1 MYGQQ
6 NPYAQQ
12 FYRPFQQTTLSGRMV
27 TSREEAL
34 GVPAD
39 FTNGCTFMPD
49 LSHGRIFAKIFNP
62 NTGEAPMKE
71 FRLVEVEAEQQF
83 ATHQDFVQLRSRL
96 EELEAL
102 MKGAEV
108 K

>member
-1 MYGQQ
+1 MYYGQQ
-6 NPYAQQ
+6 NPYQ
-12 FYRPFQQTTLSGRMV
+12 YRNYSQPSLSGRMV
-27 TSREEAL
+27 TSKEEAL

-49 LSHGRIFAKIFNP
+49 LSHGRIFAKIFDP
-62 NTGEAPMKE
+62 NTGSAPMKE
-71 FRLVEVEAEQQF
+71 FRLVEAEPEQQY
-83 ATHQDFVQLRSRL
+83 ATQQDVLQLRNKL

-102 MKGAEV
+102 MKGAS

>member
-1 MYGQQ
+1 MYYGQ
-6 NPYAQQ
+6 NPYQ
-12 FYRPFQQTTLSGRMV
+12 FNRPYSQPSLSGRMV
-27 TSREEAL
+27 TSKEEAL

-71 FRLVEVEAEQQF
+71 FRLVEVEPEQQF
-83 ATHQDFVQLRSRL
+83 ATQQDVKQLQAKL
-96 EELEAL
+96 EELEKL
-102 MKGAEV
+102 LKEV
-108 K
+108 TE

>member
-1 MYGQQ
+1 MYYGQ
-6 NPYAQQ
+6 NPYQYNNGRTYNQ
-12 FYRPFQQTTLSGRMV
+12 PSLSGRMV
-27 TSREEAL
+27 TSKEEAL

-39 FTNGCTFMPD
+39 FASGCTFMPD

-62 NTGEAPMKE
+62 HTGEAPMKE
-71 FRLVEVEAEQQF
+71 FRLVEAEAEQQF
-83 ATHQDFVQLRSRL
+83 ATQQDVNQLRTKL

-102 MKGAEV
+102 MKGAS